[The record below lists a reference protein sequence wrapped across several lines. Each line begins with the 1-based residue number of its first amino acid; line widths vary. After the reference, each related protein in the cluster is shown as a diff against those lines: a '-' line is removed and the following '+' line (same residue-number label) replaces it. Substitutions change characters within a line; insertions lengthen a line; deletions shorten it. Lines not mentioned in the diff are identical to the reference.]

1 MQKSKLRKGDKGVIN
16 RHSSWRAFL
25 RQGAENHIQ
34 NGFLPA
40 LVFAERS
47 QTTPLRKPFMM
58 KSEYVLSMLV
68 IGFLFIAIAGCNMN
82 SRGEQLFRNGQ
93 CKECH
98 TINGKGGSV
107 GPNLTFVG
115 SRRSREYII
124 EQIKNPK
131 SHNPDSNMPS
141 FSRLPAKDINDLA
154 DYLSGLK

>member
-1 MQKSKLRKGDKGVIN
+1 VIN
-16 RHSSWRAFL
+16 RHSLWRAFL
-25 RQGAENHIQ
+25 RQRAENHIQ

-40 LVFAERS
+40 LVFAEHS

-82 SRGEQLFRNGQ
+82 SRGEQLFRNGL

-98 TINGKGGSV
+98 TIKGKGGAS
-107 GPNLTFVG
+107 GPNLTVVG
-115 SRRSREYII
+115 SRRTREYII

-131 SHNPDSNMPS
+131 SHNPNSEMPS
-141 FSRLPAKDINDLA
+141 FSEMPEQDINDLA
-154 DYLSGLK
+154 DYLSHLK

>member
-1 MQKSKLRKGDKGVIN
+1 
-16 RHSSWRAFL
+16 
-25 RQGAENHIQ
+25 
-34 NGFLPA
+34 
-40 LVFAERS
+40 
-47 QTTPLRKPFMM
+47 MM

-82 SRGEQLFRNGQ
+82 SRGEQLFRNGP

-98 TINGKGGSV
+98 TINGEGGSV
-107 GPNLTFVG
+107 GSNLTFVG